1 MFTTVTQKLDQL
13 CVHCVLNTHIV
24 SDFFIYFV
32 LCILQSSLVKTLHSL
47 TEVSACQFSVRNS
60 SPKKLNEQCTFC
72 QNDTETLIHL
82 FWTCSVSTLFWQ
94 DFKQWAVNRGE
105 LSNTINL
112 MAYLV
117 VGLNPNKNKRQDF
130 YFLIA
135 RFFLW
140 VCKTC
145 NTFPKIENFF
155 LFLSH
160 YDTPR
165 TNT

>member
-1 MFTTVTQKLDQL
+1 MCSLNVRGLGDRLKRREMFNWLRKKNYSIYMLQE
-13 CVHCVLNTHIV
+13 VHC
-24 SDFFIYFV
+24 SD
-32 LCILQSSLVKTLHSL
+32 
-47 TEVSACQFSVRNS
+47 
-60 SPKKLNEQCTFC
+60 NEQCTFC

-94 DFKQWAVNRGE
+94 DFKQWAVARGE

-112 MAYLV
+112 TAYLV
-117 VGLNPNKNKRQDF
+117 LGLNPNKNKRLDF

-135 RFFLW
+135 RYFLW

-145 NTFPKIENFF
+145 NTFPKIENFSPF
-155 LFLSH
+155 LLH